1 MEIEDGEVMSN
12 RDRNYE
18 DMPLPMRGGGGVRYI
33 IQMELKDL
41 KPGYHICWIYK
52 DEEEFNSLIV
62 PLILTGLKNNEKV
75 VYINREEEI
84 NRLKELS
91 KDIKPYLERG
101 DLSLFLPEEFYS
113 SSKVFDFDKFLQEY
127 SSLRVIGDASTI
139 LKDASLDSIL
149 TYEAT
154 INSLPYRDKTLLICL
169 YDKRKISTDILL
181 QALQTHPL
189 VLIGGKVYS
198 NFYYIPPK
206 ELLTDR
212 TEATFNNWT
221 MHLEDRLRLE
231 EDLEKLQNFYKA
243 IFENTGTSTIVVEED
258 TIISLVNRA
267 SEGMFGFKKEEIE
280 GKRSWQ
286 EFVYNIEDLERMREY
301 HRLRRINPELAPKM
315 YETRLKDK
323 YGNIKDVW
331 LTVDIIPGTTKS
343 IVSILDITE
352 LKRTNR
358 LLKMLSE
365 VNQVLVRA
373 KDRDEL
379 LRKTLEVIKTTGD
392 YKNISIDTKEADILK
407 VYREEGLDSSELR
420 ILDELS
426 EDIKYGLSTL
436 ETKKRYEILWRN
448 APIALL
454 EEDFSELI
462 EYLNNLR
469 SLGIEDL
476 ELYLDEHPEEI
487 ETCTH
492 KIKVIDI
499 NNAGLEL
506 FKAKNIEEIRNLN
519 KIIPKEGFKNF
530 KREIIDISKGLQSGE
545 FRSINYNLLGERMY
559 IYLRWFIIPEY
570 RENLSRGIVA
580 IIDITE
586 RVLLE
591 EELRKLVNDLKRA
604 FEETINTL
612 SSIIE
617 IRDLYTS
624 GHQKR
629 VAELSSRIGERM
641 GLDDDSIRLLRIAGL
656 LHDIGKISVPGDI
669 LNKPGKLS
677 PLEFEM
683 VKTHP
688 SLGYEILK
696 NISYFPE
703 LAKIVL
709 QHHERL
715 DGSGYPQGL
724 KDGEILLAAR
734 ILAVADVVEAM
745 TSHRPYRPAYNL
757 EEALEEIK
765 KNRYK
770 LYDPDVVDAC
780 VELFKEG
787 FRFSG

>member
-1 MEIEDGEVMSN
+1 
-12 RDRNYE
+12 
-18 DMPLPMRGGGGVRYI
+18 
-33 IQMELKDL
+33 MELKDL

-139 LKDASLDSIL
+139 LKDVSLDSIL

-221 MHLEDRLRLE
+221 MHLEDRVRLE

-258 TIISLVNRA
+258 TIISLVNRTF
-267 SEGMFGFKKEEIE
+267 EGMFGFKKEEIE

-379 LRKTLEVIKTTGD
+379 LRRTLEVIKTTGD

-492 KIKVIDI
+492 KIKVMDI

-629 VAELSSRIGERM
+629 VAELSSKIGERM

>member
-1 MEIEDGEVMSN
+1 
-12 RDRNYE
+12 
-18 DMPLPMRGGGGVRYI
+18 
-33 IQMELKDL
+33 MELKDL

-139 LKDASLDSIL
+139 LKDVSLDSIL

-221 MHLEDRLRLE
+221 MHLEDRVRLE

-258 TIISLVNRA
+258 TIISLVNRTF
-267 SEGMFGFKKEEIE
+267 EGMFGFKKEEIE

-379 LRKTLEVIKTTGD
+379 LRRTLEVIKTTGD

-629 VAELSSRIGERM
+629 VAELSSKIGERM

>member
-1 MEIEDGEVMSN
+1 
-12 RDRNYE
+12 
-18 DMPLPMRGGGGVRYI
+18 
-33 IQMELKDL
+33 MELKDL

-139 LKDASLDSIL
+139 LKDVSLDSIL

-221 MHLEDRLRLE
+221 MHLEDRVRLE

-258 TIISLVNRA
+258 TIISLVNRTF
-267 SEGMFGFKKEEIE
+267 EGMFGFKKEEIE

-379 LRKTLEVIKTTGD
+379 LRRTLEVIKTTGD

-492 KIKVIDI
+492 KIKVMDI

-629 VAELSSRIGERM
+629 VAELSSKIGERM

-715 DGSGYPQGL
+715 DGSGYPQRL

>member
-1 MEIEDGEVMSN
+1 M
-12 RDRNYE
+12 
-18 DMPLPMRGGGGVRYI
+18 
-33 IQMELKDL
+33 
-41 KPGYHICWIYK
+41 
-52 DEEEFNSLIV
+52 
-62 PLILTGLKNNEKV
+62 
-75 VYINREEEI
+75 
-84 NRLKELS
+84 
-91 KDIKPYLERG
+91 
-101 DLSLFLPEEFYS
+101 
-113 SSKVFDFDKFLQEY
+113 
-127 SSLRVIGDASTI
+127 
-139 LKDASLDSIL
+139 
-149 TYEAT
+149 
-154 INSLPYRDKTLLICL
+154 
-169 YDKRKISTDILL
+169 
-181 QALQTHPL
+181 
-189 VLIGGKVYS
+189 LIGGKVYS

>member
-18 DMPLPMRGGGGVRYI
+18 DMPLPMRGGVRYI

-139 LKDASLDSIL
+139 LKDVSLDSIL

-258 TIISLVNRA
+258 TIISLVNRTF
-267 SEGMFGFKKEEIE
+267 EGMFGFKKEEIE

-379 LRKTLEVIKTTGD
+379 LRRTLEVIKTTGD

-629 VAELSSRIGERM
+629 VAELSSKIGERM

>member
-1 MEIEDGEVMSN
+1 MKICLS
-12 RDRNYE
+12 
-18 DMPLPMRGGGGVRYI
+18 LCGGGVRYI

-139 LKDASLDSIL
+139 LKDVSLDSIL

-221 MHLEDRLRLE
+221 MHLEDRVRLE

-258 TIISLVNRA
+258 TIISLVNRTF
-267 SEGMFGFKKEEIE
+267 EGMFGFKKEEIE

-379 LRKTLEVIKTTGD
+379 LRRTLEVIKTTGD

-629 VAELSSRIGERM
+629 VAELSSKIGERM

>member
-18 DMPLPMRGGGGVRYI
+18 DMPLPMRGGVRYI

-379 LRKTLEVIKTTGD
+379 LRRTLEVIKTTGD

-492 KIKVIDI
+492 KIKVMDI

-629 VAELSSRIGERM
+629 VAELSSKIGERM